1 MSRYHAASAMLP
13 RAAAKTVGGF
23 YKSKLLEVVAPLRGR
38 ALQFAV
44 LLLHRLVEEY
54 RWAVVLA
61 DTEGGG
67 TVRMTMTPWAAGD
80 PADPRGPHEL
90 GVWNAGKRA
99 EVMRLVAER
108 RLLTGGMERE
118 LRQIAEA
125 VGRTGAWLEEGMKAY
140 AKHIEGGGTDRPGR
154 GGRVVD
160 MVDPFFLGKAPGVR
174 WEHKDKPLFEG
185 NPDAEL
191 RTIEEMMRMYKHG
204 PSRSAMRPLRISDE
218 NWMYAKLLDIRIREM
233 RSRSPESWAASLAEA
248 GKGEEKGGRKKE
260 RAGPTFPDALD
271 GLVHAC
277 RAALAED
284 EGTLS
289 GEWDALREA
298 GHPEAAQVAVPEAL
312 RKVGVRKTK
321 WRGRAYWRE
330 FRKGIRATDFT
341 ENVLRNI
348 VRYKRDKL
356 GRFAK

>member
-1 MSRYHAASAMLP
+1 MSRYHIASAGLS
-13 RAAAKTVGGF
+13 RTAGKTVGGY
-23 YKSKLLEVVAPLRGR
+23 YKSKLNEVIAPLRGR
-38 ALQFAV
+38 ALQFAA

-54 RWAVVLA
+54 RWAVLLA
-61 DTEGGG
+61 ETEGGG
-67 TVRMTMTPWAAGD
+67 TVLMTMTPWRAGD
-80 PADPRGPHEL
+80 PADPRSAHEL
-90 GVWNAGKRA
+90 GVWDVDKRA
-99 EVMRLVAER
+99 KIMGLIAER
-108 RLLTGGMERE
+108 RLLTRGMERE

-125 VGRTGAWLEEGMKAY
+125 VGRTGSWLEEGMAAY
-140 AKHIEGGGTDRPGR
+140 AKHIEGGATDRPGR

-160 MVDPFFLGKAPGVR
+160 MVDQFFLGKAPGVR
-174 WEHKDKPLFEG
+174 WEQKDKPLFED

-204 PSRSAMRPLRISDE
+204 PSRSAMRPLRLSDE
-218 NWMYAKLLDIRIREM
+218 DWRVAKLLDIRIREM
-233 RSRSPESWAASLAEA
+233 RSRSPDVWAASLAEK
-248 GKGEEKGGRKKE
+248 GKGGKEKR
-260 RAGPTFPDALD
+260 GPTFPDALD

-284 EGTLS
+284 EGMLS
-289 GEWDALREA
+289 KEWDVLREA
-298 GHPEAAQVAVPEAL
+298 GHPEAAQRAVPEAL
-312 RKVGVRKTK
+312 RKIGVRKTK

-341 ENVLRNI
+341 EGVLRKV

>member
-1 MSRYHAASAMLP
+1 MGRYHIASAALS

-23 YKSKLLEVVAPLRGR
+23 YESKLMEVVAPLHGR
-38 ALQFAV
+38 ALKFAV

-61 DTEGGG
+61 EIEGG
-67 TVRMTMTPWAAGD
+67 TVLMTMTPWRAGD
-80 PADPRGPHEL
+80 PADPRSAHEL
-90 GVWNAGKRA
+90 GVWDAGKRD
-99 EVMRLVAER
+99 EVMRLVAKR
-108 RLLTGGMERE
+108 RLLTKGMERE

-125 VGRTGAWLEEGMKAY
+125 VGRTGSWLEEGMAAY
-140 AKHIEGGGTDRPGR
+140 AKHIEGGAADRPAR

-174 WEHKDKPLFEG
+174 WKNKDKPLFED
-185 NPDAEL
+185 NPDAGL

-204 PSRSAMRPLRISDE
+204 PSRSAMRPLRLSDKD
-218 NWMYAKLLDIRIREM
+218 WRAAKLLDIRIREM
-233 RSRSPESWAASLAEA
+233 RSRSADAWTASLAEA
-248 GKGEEKGGRKKE
+248 GEGSEKG
-260 RAGPTFPDALD
+260 GPTFPDALD

-284 EGTLS
+284 EGMLS
-289 GEWDALREA
+289 KEWDALREA
-298 GHPEAAQVAVPEAL
+298 GHPEAAQRAVPEAL

-330 FRKGIRATDFT
+330 FRKGIKATDFT
-341 ENVLRNI
+341 EGVLRKV